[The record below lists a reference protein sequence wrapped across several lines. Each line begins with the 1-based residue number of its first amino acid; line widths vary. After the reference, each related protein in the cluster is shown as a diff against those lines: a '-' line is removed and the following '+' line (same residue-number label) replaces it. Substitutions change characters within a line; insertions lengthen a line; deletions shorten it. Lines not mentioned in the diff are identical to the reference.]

1 MFGEGTGGGAAP
13 ASPPGLVPTRF
24 VWTHGGRRVH
34 LCGSFTRWQDTMPMS
49 PMEGLPSVF
58 QVVCTL
64 PPGYHQYKF
73 IVDGEWRHDDQQS
86 VMSDALG
93 NVNNWILVKE
103 PEPLPGVEGLG
114 QLGASMD
121 VDHDMPPQP
130 SLRLDDH
137 HHQVQHHMQAALL
150 PEVPALSEV
159 DAAASRQRI
168 ADFLLRY
175 TAYELLPESGKVVAL
190 DVTLPVKQAFHALY
204 EQGLPAAPLWDSD
217 RQQFVGMLSA
227 ADFITILKQLGS
239 HGAQLAE
246 EDFDTHT
253 IAAWKEEKLQLA
265 TQMDGSRMSPRRSL
279 LYVGPDDSLR
289 QVADR
294 LLEHEVA
301 MVPVLHFP
309 PHNGSVPQLL
319 HLASL
324 SGVLKCL
331 HRHFR
336 NVPGS
341 LPLLSQPIGALPLG
355 TWIPEIT
362 GDTNGRQLAVLRP
375 NATLSEALS
384 LLLQTG
390 VSSLPIVDEHGSL
403 VDVYSRSDITA
414 LARDRSYAHLQLDV
428 VTVTQAL
435 QLGAQDWGNGPGGPT
450 GASNRL
456 HMCVRSET
464 LRSVIERLAHP
475 GVRRL
480 ICIEAGSKRVEGI
493 ISLRDVFNFLLG
505 L

>member
-1 MFGEGTGGGAAP
+1 
-13 ASPPGLVPTRF
+13 
-24 VWTHGGRRVH
+24 
-34 LCGSFTRWQDTMPMS
+34 MPMS

-86 VMSDALG
+86 VVSDPLG

-114 QLGASMD
+114 QQGASMD

-130 SLRLDDH
+130 GIRLDDH
-137 HHQVQHHMQAALL
+137 HHQVQHHLQAALL

-265 TQMDGSRMSPRRSL
+265 TQMDGSRMSPRRPL

-309 PHNGSVPQLL
+309 PQNGSVPQLL

-324 SGVLKCL
+324 SGVLKC
-331 HRHFR
+331 R
-336 NVPGS
+336 
-341 LPLLSQPIGALPLG
+341 
-355 TWIPEIT
+355 
-362 GDTNGRQLAVLRP
+362 
-375 NATLSEALS
+375 
-384 LLLQTG
+384 
-390 VSSLPIVDEHGSL
+390 SSI
-403 VDVYSRSDITA
+403 A
-414 LARDRSYAHLQLDV
+414 
-428 VTVTQAL
+428 
-435 QLGAQDWGNGPGGPT
+435 
-450 GASNRL
+450 
-456 HMCVRSET
+456 
-464 LRSVIERLAHP
+464 
-475 GVRRL
+475 
-480 ICIEAGSKRVEGI
+480 
-493 ISLRDVFNFLLG
+493 
-505 L
+505 